1 MIAPRP
7 PSWLQNT
14 EAAVGNRGE
23 VALAAAQAFFV
34 FRTPLFFLLHVGP
47 DFHSKKMLLLQ
58 DKKEGT
64 WYLETHP
71 PAICNKAAQYRS
83 GQEEIPHVQGQEQQ
97 LLLSSV

>member
-1 MIAPRP
+1 MIAPHP
-7 PSWLQNT
+7 PSWLQNS

-47 DFHSKKMLLLQ
+47 DFHSKKTLLLQ

-71 PAICNKAAQYRS
+71 PAICNKAVQYRS